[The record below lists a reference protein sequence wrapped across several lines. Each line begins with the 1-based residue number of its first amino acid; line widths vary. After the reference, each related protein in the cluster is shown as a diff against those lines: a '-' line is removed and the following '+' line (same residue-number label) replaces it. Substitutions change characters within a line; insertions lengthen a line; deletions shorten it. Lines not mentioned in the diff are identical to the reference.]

1 WYYLNTDGS
10 MATGWVSVG
19 GHWYYLNTDGSM
31 ATGWVSVGGHWYYL
45 NTDGSMAS
53 SQWIDGWYVDAS
65 GKML

>member
-1 WYYLNTDGS
+1 
-10 MATGWVSVG
+10 MATGWASVG